1 MSWTDG
7 YVTDTNYTYG
17 YYGEMSPQRVDFM
30 LGVAGYEGLPPGPCC
45 ELGFGQG
52 LSLAVHAASNPTRT
66 WQRARLFQQDVR
78 RRDHVR
84 SRVGRRH
91 EHIGR

>member
-52 LSLAVHAASNPTRT
+52 LSLAIHAASNPTRT
-66 WQRARLFQQDVR
+66 WHGTDFSTRQMLHAQSLDRC
-78 RRDHVR
+78 
-84 SRVGRRH
+84 GRCH
-91 EHIGR
+91 GPFV